1 MASFV
6 PLLPLLLGAMTPSAL
21 AMARDCAPT
30 PPAPEGSV
38 PWVQSLPLGL
48 QDQFSSALLSPN
60 GRQLPLRTLDGG
72 PKQPLE
78 ATGEG
83 EDPAFCP
90 LAPG

>member
-30 PPAPEGSV
+30 PPAPESSV
-38 PWVQSLPLGL
+38 PRVQSRMFLGL

-60 GRQLPLRTLDGG
+60 GRQLSRKTLDGG

-78 ATGEG
+78 AIGEG

-90 LAPG
+90 L

>member
-21 AMARDCAPT
+21 AMAGDCTPT
-30 PPAPEGSV
+30 PAPQGSV
-38 PWVQSLPLGL
+38 PWGQSWMPLGL
-48 QDQFSSALLSPN
+48 QDEFFSALLPPN
-60 GRQLPLRTLDGG
+60 GHQLSRRTLDSG
-72 PKQPLE
+72 PKQLLE

-90 LAPG
+90 L